1 MTEGGT
7 SEGKENTGKES
18 GPPHREPAVK
28 PQEAGEEAAPQ
39 APGMPEEIQHIPQT
53 VSAAPGEDSGD
64 AAESQQA
71 ARESPGI
78 EELEPKDTDYPA
90 PGEEALAAAPPG
102 GLLESSGVSAWRD
115 RERWLWLLAVLGV
128 FAAAI
133 LWRWHFASRAQIY
146 TYDSYYYMVLARN
159 LRSGFTYSV
168 AGHPHYKFMPGYPIS
183 IAFLDLFF
191 PLEFAGKF
199 SNVLFSAACVFPIYA
214 IGAAVFGRRTGL
226 AAAGLFAFEPITTAW
241 SSIPMADGLL
251 ALLICMGA
259 FFFIK
264 WIKLGEGGFRWLYLA
279 AVMGGIALLTRWEG
293 ALLLLLQ
300 GLFLLYFWWKKRLRL
315 RNLLIF
321 CAIALLPF
329 AVFALRNLIE
339 FGNPLKSAYLEE
351 LRDHPAEFETLNAKG
366 RLVRYLLFSDVE
378 PLGISSR
385 LYHYGYLL
393 FGYSGLAFALACKR
407 YRRCA
412 LFIALWLLFLGPLHF
427 FWYFSSVRFIIPAVP
442 ALCLG
447 AGALIGLP
455 WIETEWSR
463 KGASLAVFLLAIM
476 VALTGVLA
484 VTARPMTNDIFYHG
498 IVNLEDEVGGLA
510 ARDAVEWLKENAG
523 DAGVATSLGPLVS
536 FYLGRDA
543 YFLGEWQGFEPAD
556 IEIDNMVA
564 GARELGVRYVVLWSW
579 EPEVEAPLR
588 YIGLGPEM
596 LDELVLVG
604 MWEAPPTTEW
614 NRSVYAW
621 IFEIPPG

>member
-1 MTEGGT
+1 MTEDITGG
-7 SEGKENTGKES
+7 ERENTDKDVPAGGEIEGAPQGAGGEAATEAS
-18 GPPHREPAVK
+18 AIQEETGAVSEPAAV
-28 PQEAGEEAAPQ
+28 PPAEVPDAVPETTQ
-39 APGMPEEIQHIPQT
+39 APEEIS
-53 VSAAPGEDSGD
+53 VEGEPLPEG
-64 AAESQQA
+64 
-71 ARESPGI
+71 P
-78 EELEPKDTDYPA
+78 EEVPPE
-90 PGEEALAAAPPG
+90 GEESLAAAPAG
-102 GLLESSGVSAWRD
+102 GLLADTGGSGWRD
-115 RERWLWLLAVLGV
+115 WERWIWLLAVLAV

-133 LWRWHFASRAQIY
+133 LWRWHFASRAKVY

-159 LRSGFTYSV
+159 LRHFDYSV
-168 AGHPHYKFMPGYPIS
+168 AGHAHYKFMPAYPIT

-214 IGAAVFGRRTGL
+214 IGVLVFGRRAGL

-241 SSIPMADGLL
+241 SSIPMSDGLL
-251 ALLICMGA
+251 AFLICMGA

-264 WIKLGEGGFRWLYLA
+264 WMKRGEGGFLWLYLA
-279 AVMGGIALLTRWEG
+279 AGMGGLALITRWEG

-300 GLFLLYFWWKKRLRL
+300 GLFLVYFLFRKRLRL

-329 AVFALRNLIE
+329 AIFALRNLIV

-351 LRDHPAEFETLNAKG
+351 LRNHPAEFEKVGLWERFG
-366 RLVRYLLFSDVE
+366 RYLMFSDVP

-385 LYHYGYLL
+385 YYHYAYLV
-393 FGYSGLAFALACKR
+393 FGYSGLAFALAFKR

-442 ALCLG
+442 PLCLG

-455 WIETEWSR
+455 WIKTEWSR
-463 KGASLAVFLLAIM
+463 KGASLAVFMLVIM

-498 IVNLEDEVGGLA
+498 IINLEDEVGGLA
-510 ARDAVEWLKENAG
+510 ARDAVTWLKDNAG
-523 DAGVATSLGPLVS
+523 DAGVTTSLGPLVS

-543 YFLGEWQGFEPAD
+543 YFLGIWQGFEPAD
-556 IEIDNMVA
+556 IEIDNLVA
-564 GARELGVRYVVLWSW
+564 EARELGVRYVVLWSW

-604 MWEAPPTTEW
+604 KWESPPTTEW
-614 NRSVYAW
+614 NRTVYAW
-621 IFEIPPG
+621 IFEIPPE